1 MMKRNT
7 LGIPCLALTI
17 AGAVVLTGCKP
28 AEPEEEKTVTEV
40 AVQVGKVTRVTLH
53 ARVDT
58 YGTVEAEP
66 ATADRPAASA
76 RIASPSAGI
85 VMEASVSEGQQVKK
99 GAVLFRL
106 DTRAAD
112 ATIARAQQTVERAR
126 PAIEK
131 AKQGLKFAELNLDRQ
146 QRLVKVEGTS
156 QKLLQDAEAQV
167 AAAKAELGVA
177 NAELAAANAEVATAE
192 TQRGLLTIAAPFAGT
207 FTRVHAKPGE
217 AVELNTVLAELV
229 DLDRLV
235 VSATVPGDELTKVKI
250 GHKAEILSGDKKAAG
265 AVAFISPEMDA
276 KTGTALVRVSV
287 PGDAGVRPGQFVRLR
302 IVTEEHAGK
311 LAVPREAVYTDHD
324 GQSTLSIVEGDVAKQ
339 ITVKAGLRDGDLVE
353 VEGDGVSEGATVVTL
368 GSYALPKETKIR
380 ILNAAKE
387 EAK

>member
-1 MMKRNT
+1 
-7 LGIPCLALTI
+7 
-17 AGAVVLTGCKP
+17 
-28 AEPEEEKTVTEV
+28 
-40 AVQVGKVTRVTLH
+40 VTRVTLH

-66 ATADRPAASA
+66 ATADKPAASA
-76 RIASPSAGI
+76 RVASPSAGI
-85 VMEASVSEGQQVKK
+85 VMEASVSEGQRVKK

-106 DTRAAD
+106 DTRVAD
-112 ATIARAQQTVERAR
+112 AAVAKAGQTVEKAR

-167 AAAKAELGVA
+167 AAARAELALA
-177 NAELAAANAEVATAE
+177 NAELAAANAELATAE
-192 TQRGLLTIAAPFAGT
+192 TQRALLTVAAPFTGT
-207 FTRVHAKPGE
+207 LTHVHVRPGE

-235 VSATVPGDELTKVKI
+235 VSANVPGTELAAVKT
-250 GHKAEILSGDKKAAG
+250 GQKAEVLSGDMKAAG
-265 AVAFISPEMDA
+265 SVVFISPEMDA

-287 PGDAGVRPGQFVRLR
+287 PADAGLRPGQFVRLR
-302 IVTEEHAGK
+302 IVTEERAGR

-324 GQSTLSIVEGDVAKQ
+324 GQSIISIVEGDVAKQ
-339 ITVKAGLRDGDLVE
+339 KAVKAGLRDGDLVE
-353 VEGDGVSEGATVVTL
+353 VEGDGVTEGATVVTL
-368 GSYALPKETKIR
+368 GSYALPKETKVR
-380 ILNAAKE
+380 VLVK
-387 EAK
+387 

>member
-1 MMKRNT
+1 MNT
-7 LGIPCLALTI
+7 RSILAGFFPVLAATLLSGC
-17 AGAVVLTGCKP
+17 GARQ
-28 AEPEEEKTVTEV
+28 AEEEKTPTEV

-66 ATADRPAASA
+66 ATPDKPAASA
-76 RIASPSAGI
+76 KVASPSAGI
-85 VMEASVSEGQQVKK
+85 VMEASFSEGQRVNK

-112 ATIARAQQTVERAR
+112 AAVAKASQTVEKAR
-126 PAIEK
+126 QAIEK
-131 AKQGLKFAELNLDRQ
+131 AKQVLKFAELNLDRQ

-167 AAAKAELGVA
+167 AAAIAELGAA

-192 TQRGLLTIAAPFAGT
+192 TQRVLLTVTAPFAGT
-207 FTRVHAKPGE
+207 LTRVQLKPGE
-217 AVELNTVLAELV
+217 TVELNTVLAELV

-235 VSATVPGDELTKVKI
+235 VSANVPAAELAALKT
-250 GHKAEILSGDKKAAG
+250 GQKAELLSGDIKAAG
-265 AVAFISPEMDA
+265 SLVFISPEMDA

-287 PGDAGVRPGQFVRLR
+287 PVNAGLRPGQFVRIR
-302 IVTEEHAGK
+302 IITEEHAGR
-311 LAVPREAVYTDHD
+311 LAVLREAVYTDHD

-339 ITVKAGLRDGDLVE
+339 ISVKAGLRDGDLVE
-353 VEGDGVSEGATVVTL
+353 VEGEGVTEGATVVTL

-380 ILNAAKE
+380 ILNADKAMGTKE
-387 EAK
+387 

>member
-1 MMKRNT
+1 MKRNT
-7 LGIPCLALTI
+7 LGIPCLALAL
-17 AGAVVLTGCKP
+17 AGTVALTGCKRGGS
-28 AEPEEEKTVTEV
+28 EEEAKAATEV

-66 ATADRPAASA
+66 ATADKPAASA

-85 VMEASVSEGQQVKK
+85 AMEASVSEGQQVKK

-112 ATIARAQQTVERAR
+112 AAVAKAQQTVERTR

-177 NAELAAANAEVATAE
+177 NAELAAANAEVAAAE
-192 TQRGLLTIAAPFAGT
+192 TQRALLTVAAPFTGT
-207 FTRVHAKPGE
+207 LTRVQVKPGE

-235 VSATVPGDELTKVKI
+235 VSANVPGAELAAVKT
-250 GHKAEILSGDKKAAG
+250 GHKAEILSGDMKAAG
-265 AVAFISPEMDA
+265 SVVFISPEMDT

-287 PGDAGVRPGQFVRLR
+287 PAAAGLRPGQFVRLR
-302 IVTEEHAGK
+302 IVTEERAGK

-339 ITVKAGLRDGDLVE
+339 VTVKAGLRDGDLLE
-353 VEGDGVSEGATVVTL
+353 VEGGGVSEGTTVVTL
-368 GSYALPKETKIR
+368 GSYALPKETKVR
-380 ILNAAKE
+380 IIGQ
-387 EAK
+387 